1 MSVMQVTN
9 IHLARTLK
17 QLLHPTK
24 GKLVLIT
31 SAHLACLSEVY
42 GDVPQLGRLRV
53 TKLQPEHVGLKN
65 NFACW
70 TTWEGGEYFGSD

>member
-1 MSVMQVTN
+1 MQVTN
-9 IHLARTLK
+9 QHLAETLK

-31 SAHLACLSEVY
+31 STSVTCLSEVY
-42 GDVPQLGRLRV
+42 GDVPQLGPLRMS
-53 TKLQPEHVGLKN
+53 KLQPEHVGLRN

-70 TTWEGGEYFGSD
+70 TTWEGGEYFGYDI